1 MKVTG
6 TATVAAPPSQV
17 WDALQDPAVL
27 VRTIPGCSR
36 METVGADAYTMT
48 ISAGVASIKGTYAGE
63 VELAEPDP
71 PHSFVLRA
79 RGQGAPGTVDATVRV
94 KLTPGEQ
101 AGTRIDYDADAVV
114 GGMIGGVGQRV
125 LSTVA
130 KRTAGEFFAAVEKE
144 LTQPA
149 EVIPPAPEPVGPVT
163 ARPTPPERAVGQVYS
178 APERRPRRSDFAAAI
193 PMTAAFALGASVALA
208 GVALGYAMGRRTRR

>member
-6 TATVAAPPSQV
+6 SATVAAPVPQV

-36 METVGADAYTMT
+36 METVGADQYSMT
-48 ISAGVASIKGTYAGE
+48 ISAGVASVKGTYAGE
-63 VELAEPDP
+63 VRLTDPDP

-94 KLTPGEQ
+94 RLTPDDT

-114 GGMIGGVGQRV
+114 GGVIGGVGQRM

-130 KRTAGEFFAAVEKE
+130 RRTAGEFFTAVERA
-144 LTQPA
+144 LTSPTPEGPVLTTRTAPPA
-149 EVIPPAPEPVGPVT
+149 TATASRADLGTVFTPPAPPT
-163 ARPTPPERAVGQVYS
+163 RPD
-178 APERRPRRSDFAAAI
+178 RPWA
-193 PMTAAFALGASVALA
+193 MLAAFGAGSAIALT
-208 GVALGYAMGRRTRR
+208 GVTVGFFMGRARRKH